1 MPATPPELTSK
12 STMISYSQ
20 NLEDVMIARLFP
32 HEYRGFYIDVGA
44 ADPEN
49 LSVTCHFYNQ
59 GWSGVNVE
67 PVTKF
72 YDRLQQMRPRDIT
85 LKVAIGDTPG
95 KSLFFEAQEINEN
108 SGPSAQLYRD
118 FISKILM

>member
-1 MPATPPELTSK
+1 MRLMVCFRGETAVKLRSLAPIMPASPPELTSQ
-12 STMISYSQ
+12 SAVISYSQ
-20 NLEDVMIARLFP
+20 NPEDVMIARLFP

-85 LKVAIGDTPG
+85 LK
-95 KSLFFEAQEINEN
+95 
-108 SGPSAQLYRD
+108 
-118 FISKILM
+118 